1 MSDDLLPTETLERL
15 SRQEGV
21 DTRPILVR
29 VLTDLFI
36 QKDVHTPDE
45 VARYEELVSGLL
57 DVVGVDARAAV
68 ARRLA
73 DDARAPSRLVE
84 RLIADDVAV
93 STPILS
99 RFPGIQRETLLA
111 VALDGGPA
119 EASAVASR
127 LDVDSDLIRILARHA
142 DDLVVETLAANG
154 AARFGDHVLAALVER
169 AGRAPGVA
177 AALLRRTDL
186 DPAALA
192 PLYLEAD
199 PDLRAK
205 IRAALEEKP
214 LRSAAARPTRDLDVL
229 DAAMLTAATETG
241 KGGLIAE
248 ALGTSLLLRPDDAAR
263 LANEPSGEAFVLM
276 LRAAGVDS
284 DLVARAILVAQPEI
298 AVSVVR
304 FFHLIEI
311 AETTSRA
318 SAGAIV
324 TALVGDGARAAR
336 PVRHE
341 PALDPSGVMER
352 AGAART
358 TAAPRPA
365 ARPEIRR
372 TLG

>member
-21 DTRPILVR
+21 DTRPVLIR
-29 VLTDLFI
+29 VLTDLFV

-57 DVVGVDARAAV
+57 DVVNIDARASV

-73 DDARAPSRLVE
+73 DEPRAPSRIVA

-99 RFPGIQRETLLA
+99 RFPAIPRETLLA
-111 VALDGGPA
+111 IALDGGPA

-127 LDVDSDLIRILARHA
+127 LDVDVDLIRILARHS
-142 DDLVVETLAANG
+142 DDLVVETLAANA
-154 AARFGDHVLAALVER
+154 AARFSDHVLSALVER
-169 AGRAPGVA
+169 AGRAIGVA
-177 AALLRRTDL
+177 AALLRRTDI

-214 LRSAAARPTRDLDVL
+214 LRSAATRPTRDLEAL
-229 DAAMLTAATETG
+229 DAALLIAATETG

-248 ALGTSLLLRPDDAAR
+248 ALGNSLSLRPDDAAR
-263 LANEPSGEAFVLM
+263 LSTEPSGEPFVLM

-284 DLVARAILVAQPEI
+284 DLVARALLVAQPEI

-311 AETTSRA
+311 AENISRA
-318 SAGAIV
+318 TAGAIV

-336 PVRHE
+336 PVRYE

-365 ARPEIRR
+365 ARPDARR
-372 TLG
+372 TTG